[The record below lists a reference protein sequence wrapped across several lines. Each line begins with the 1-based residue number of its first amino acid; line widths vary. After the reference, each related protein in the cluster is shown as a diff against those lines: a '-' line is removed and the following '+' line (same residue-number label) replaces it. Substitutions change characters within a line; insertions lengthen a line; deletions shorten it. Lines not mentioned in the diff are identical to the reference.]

1 MGLASGPEILG
12 FDAKRPKKNRRRD
25 WLAAG
30 RPCLL
35 PGETRWGLGSD
46 YLRVFLDLAGHDPLD
61 VLDSVA
67 VDAQLPRPR
76 SIQQR
81 LRRRVAPRP
90 GQDGRAITILSQV
103 HAPPSPY

>member
-67 VDAQLPRPR
+67 VDAQL
-76 SIQQR
+76 
-81 LRRRVAPRP
+81 
-90 GQDGRAITILSQV
+90 RARAASSSACAGESRHGPVRTGV
-103 HAPPSPY
+103 R